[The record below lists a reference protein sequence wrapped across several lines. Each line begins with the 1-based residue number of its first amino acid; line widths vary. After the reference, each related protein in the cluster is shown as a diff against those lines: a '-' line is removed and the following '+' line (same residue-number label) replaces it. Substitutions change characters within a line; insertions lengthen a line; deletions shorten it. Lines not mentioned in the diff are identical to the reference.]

1 MHFADCAFRKVY
13 MAKCTTHPF
22 QNKQWVKKTL
32 NQSTITDLNDF
43 EESSESLTRTPVQM
57 NILAQH
63 MAKSFQEP
71 AEKGSIS
78 FHFGEIW
85 HYNSIYF
92 GKIGSIESVTI
103 EEFIPRKFVQ
113 HINNDGSQCLIL
125 LGNECHDKANA
136 FVHYTYQ
143 KSQRNLV
150 VLDIQGV
157 DYSLCDP
164 EVVSKENNTDSEEHY
179 FYFGNLSERAILNFT
194 ETHVCKRFCRAL
206 GLQPSKAEQCRVY

>member
-1 MHFADCAFRKVY
+1 MHIADCAFRKAY
-13 MAKCTTHPF
+13 MAKCTTYPF
-22 QNKQWVKKTL
+22 RNKQWVIKTL

-43 EESSESLTRTPVQM
+43 EESSESVTRTPVQM
-57 NILAQH
+57 NILAQYI
-63 MAKSFQEP
+63 AKSFQEP

-78 FHFGEIW
+78 FHFGETW
-85 HYNSIYF
+85 HYSSIYF
-92 GKIGSIESVTI
+92 EKIGSIESVTI
-103 EEFIPRKFVQ
+103 EEFIPRKFVK
-113 HINNDGSQCLIL
+113 HIYNDGSQCLIL

-157 DYSLCDP
+157 GYSLCDP
-164 EVVSKENNTDSEEHY
+164 EVVSKENKTDSEEHY

-206 GLQPSKAEQCRVY
+206 GLQPPKAEQCRVY